1 MAVLGVILLRIFP
14 YSAEYGEIRNMF
26 PYLVRM
32 WEKADQKNPEYG
44 HFPRSNDSE
53 VLTHAKYNI
62 IIIMYI
68 LQDIATF
75 LLEKLGKWK
84 FCRTAKFGV
93 STHKERKIQY
103 CLLRAFPQKQP
114 HDKKTLLKCS
124 SSGNVV
130 KILKNTFA

>member
-1 MAVLGVILLRIFP
+1 
-14 YSAEYGEIRNMF
+14 MF

-32 WEKADQKNPEYG
+32 WEKADQKNPEYE
-44 HFPRSNDSE
+44 HFPRSDDSE

-75 LLEKLGKWK
+75 LSEKLGKLK

-103 CLLRAFPQKQP
+103 YLLRAFPQK
-114 HDKKTLLKCS
+114 
-124 SSGNVV
+124 
-130 KILKNTFA
+130 